1 MAVVDWIIVFVYAV
15 STIGLGW
22 HFGRQQKS
30 AKEYF
35 IGSGKMNP
43 ILIGVSLF
51 ATLLSTITY
60 LAMPGETMGK
70 GPVYLVGYLMYP
82 VVFLVLAFVV
92 LPVYMRQKNV
102 TSAYELLEKKL
113 GVSVRLLGVVMFL
126 MLRLVWMS
134 FLIFMTAKAIA
145 GIIDAKD
152 WDFTI
157 IIGNAAFAFESVHL
171 IVLVTG
177 IFAITYTSLGGL
189 RAVVITDL
197 IQTILL
203 YGGAL
208 LVIGTITWKMGGFS
222 WFPTEW
228 QGDIWQSQP
237 IFSTDP
243 STRIT
248 VVGTLLSVVLWMV
261 CTAAG
266 DQVSVQRYMATEN
279 AATARKAMTTWLIVG
294 TIVGVTLGLVG
305 FSLMGYFQ
313 ANPELLVEEGLT
325 LQKNSDEIFSYFI
338 GKHLPPVVTGLVVSG
353 LFAAAM
359 SSIDSGVNSI
369 TAVVMT
375 DFLGRFGFKTDTD
388 VQQIKFSRQMAVVIG
403 AIVISLSPVFGTV
416 QGGFLAVAQKT
427 VNLLT
432 VPIFL
437 LFLFALFVPFANAR
451 GVWIGTIASVTVA
464 VLIAFGGQIFGQI
477 PGPDGKPI
485 DPVSFQW
492 ISPAALVVGLVV
504 GLVGCKLFYRKESQ

>member
-1 MAVVDWIIVFVYAV
+1 M
-15 STIGLGW
+15 
-22 HFGRQQKS
+22 
-30 AKEYF
+30 
-35 IGSGKMNP
+35 
-43 ILIGVSLF
+43 
-51 ATLLSTITY
+51 
-60 LAMPGETMGK
+60 
-70 GPVYLVGYLMYP
+70 
-82 VVFLVLAFVV
+82 
-92 LPVYMRQKNV
+92 
-102 TSAYELLEKKL
+102 
-113 GVSVRLLGVVMFL
+113 
-126 MLRLVWMS
+126 
-134 FLIFMTAKAIA
+134 
-145 GIIDAKD
+145 
-152 WDFTI
+152 
-157 IIGNAAFAFESVHL
+157 
-171 IVLVTG
+171 
-177 IFAITYTSLGGL
+177 
-189 RAVVITDL
+189 
-197 IQTILL
+197 
-203 YGGAL
+203 
-208 LVIGTITWKMGGFS
+208 IGTITWKMGGFS

>member
-22 HFGRQQKS
+22 YFGRQQKS

-43 ILIGVSLF
+43 TLIGVSLF
-51 ATLLSTITY
+51 ATLLSTISY
-60 LAMPGETMGK
+60 LALPGETLGK
-70 GPVYLVGYLMYP
+70 GPLYLANFIVYPLI
-82 VVFLVLAFVV
+82 FLVLAYVV
-92 LPVYMRQKNV
+92 LPVYMRQKKV
-102 TSAYELLEKKL
+102 TSAYELLEEKL
-113 GVSVRLLGVVMFL
+113 GVSVRLLGVAMFL

-134 FLIFMTAKAIA
+134 LLIFMTAKAIA
-145 GIIDAKD
+145 VMVGVDEKWIP
-152 WDFTI
+152 
-157 IIGNAAFAFESVHL
+157 L
-171 IVLVTG
+171 IVGITG
-177 IFAITYTSLGGL
+177 VFAVTYTSLGGL

-197 IQTILL
+197 MQTILL

-208 LVIGTITWKMGGFS
+208 LVIGTVTWKMGGFG

-228 QGDIWQSQP
+228 QGDIWESQP
-237 IFSTDP
+237 LFSTDP
-243 STRIT
+243 STRVT
-248 VVGTLLSVVLWMV
+248 LVGTLFSVFLWMV

-279 AATARKAMTTWLIVG
+279 TATARRAMTTWLIVG
-294 TIVGVTLGLVG
+294 CIVGVTLGLVG
-305 FSLMGYFQ
+305 FSLLGYFQ
-313 ANPELLVEEGLT
+313 AHPELLPEGIT
-325 LQKNSDEIFSYFI
+325 LKDNADKIFPLFI
-338 GKHLPPVVTGLVVSG
+338 AQHLPPVVTGLVVSG

-359 SSIDSGVNSI
+359 SSVDSGVNSI

-375 DFLGRFGFKTDTD
+375 DFLERFGRKPDTD
-388 VQQIKFSRQMAVVIG
+388 EKHILFARWMAVVIG
-403 AIVISLSPVFGTV
+403 VTVVVLSSVVGQIPGN
-416 QGGFLAVAQKT
+416 FLAVTQKT

-437 LFLFALFVPFANAR
+437 LFLFALFVPFANSR

-477 PGPDGKPI
+477 PGTDGKLI
-485 DPVSFQW
+485 DPISFQW
-492 ISPAALVVGLVV
+492 ISPAALVVGVCV
-504 GLVGCKLFYRKESQ
+504 GLVSCKIFYRKESQ

>member
-1 MAVVDWIIVFVYAV
+1 MAIVDWIIVFVYAV

-22 HFGRQQKS
+22 YFGRQQKS

-43 ILIGVSLF
+43 TLIGVSLF

-60 LAMPGETMGK
+60 LALPGETLGK
-70 GPVYLVGYLMYP
+70 GPVYLANYIVYP
-82 VVFLVLAFVV
+82 LIFLVLAYVV
-92 LPVYMRQKNV
+92 LPVYMRQKKV
-102 TSAYELLEKKL
+102 TSAYELLEEKL
-113 GVSVRLLGVVMFL
+113 GVSVRMLGVVMFL

-134 FLIFMTAKAIA
+134 LLVFMTAKAITL
-145 GIIDAKD
+145 IIDAKD
-152 WDFTI
+152 WAFTI
-157 IIGNAAFAFESVHL
+157 HTGIGSFAFGSIPL
-171 IVLVTG
+171 IILFTG
-177 IFAITYTSLGGL
+177 IFAVFYTSLGGL

-197 IQTILL
+197 LQTLLL
-203 YGGAL
+203 YGGAVM
-208 LVIGTITWKMGGFS
+208 VIGTVTWKMGGFG

-228 QGDIWQSQP
+228 QGDIWESQP
-237 IFSTDP
+237 LFSFDS
-243 STRIT
+243 STRVT
-248 VVGTLLSVVLWMV
+248 MVGTLLSVFLWMV

-279 AATARKAMTTWLIVG
+279 AATARRAMTTWLIVG
-294 TIVGVTLGLVG
+294 TIVGMTLGLVG
-305 FSLMGYFQ
+305 FALLGYFQ
-313 ANPELLVEEGLT
+313 ANPDLLKEGLT
-325 LQKNSDEIFSYFI
+325 LKKNSDEIFAHFI
-338 GKHLPPVVTGLVVSG
+338 GQHLPPVVTGLVVSG

-369 TAVVMT
+369 TAVVMA
-375 DFLGRFGFKTDTD
+375 DFQGRFGRKPESDE
-388 VQQIKFSRQMAVVIG
+388 QQIKFSRKMAVIIG
-403 AIVISLSPVFGTV
+403 AIVVSISPMVEFVPGN
-416 QGGFLAVAQKT
+416 FLAVTQKT

-437 LFLFALFVPFANAR
+437 LFLFALFVPFANAK
-451 GVWIGTIASVTVA
+451 GVWLGTIASVTVA

-492 ISPAALVVGLVV
+492 ISPAALMVGVVVGLI
-504 GLVGCKLFYRKESQ
+504 GCKIFYRKESQ